1 LSFLGSPLASFP
13 RFLPSKETTMHEPT
27 DSLNPAA
34 SHAQQKAPLFSM
46 GQIAATPAV
55 LAHLEQHGINA
66 HTYLDRH
73 VHGDWGDVPS
83 TDAVENDLSVQ
94 RGFRVLSA
102 YTIAGRTIWII
113 TEADRSVTT
122 LLFPSEY

>member
-1 LSFLGSPLASFP
+1 MPS
-13 RFLPSKETTMHEPT
+13 SKEKIMNKPVH
-27 DSLNPAA
+27 SLNPAA
-34 SHAQQKAPLFSM
+34 IHVQQKAPLFSM

-55 LAHLEQHGINA
+55 LAHLEQHGVNA

-73 VHGDWGDVPS
+73 VRGDWGDVPS

-94 RGFRVLSA
+94 RSFRVLSA
-102 YTIAGRTIWII
+102 YTIAGRTVWII